1 MKLSFVD
8 SGQLLDFK
16 AIDKENK
23 LTCDDYGQNQ
33 TVANKSICKSRAG
46 QCNIS
51 YVHASTAVRP
61 RRSIFSFSS

>member
-8 SGQLLDFK
+8 CGQLPDFK

-46 QCNIS
+46 LLWKKQIN
-51 YVHASTAVRP
+51 
-61 RRSIFSFSS
+61 F

>member
-23 LTCDDYGQNQ
+23 LTCDDYEQNQ
-33 TVANKSICKSRAG
+33 TVANMGFLCTLVG
-46 QCNIS
+46 
-51 YVHASTAVRP
+51 
-61 RRSIFSFSS
+61 

>member
-8 SGQLLDFK
+8 CGQLPDFK

-46 QCNIS
+46 HCNIS
-51 YVHASTAVRP
+51 YVQASALVRA

>member
-8 SGQLLDFK
+8 SGQLLNFK

-23 LTCDDYGQNQ
+23 LTSDDYGQNQ

-51 YVHASTAVRP
+51 YVHASTAVRAD
-61 RRSIFSFSS
+61 IYKFGF